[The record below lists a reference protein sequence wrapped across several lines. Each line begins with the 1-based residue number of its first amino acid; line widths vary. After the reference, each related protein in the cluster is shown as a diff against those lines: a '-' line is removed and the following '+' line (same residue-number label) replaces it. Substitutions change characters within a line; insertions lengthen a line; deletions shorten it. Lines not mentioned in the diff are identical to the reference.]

1 MKEMMAKAK
10 AEKAEA
16 NAKKK
21 EQEDAVKKVAA
32 SNEDENPAIELTQEE
47 KQETKE
53 YFDKIKE
60 KYDQRYFEKQAGIK
74 HEEEPKW
81 DEGLAQQQNKD
92 ADLMGAEEYDR
103 KLEE

>member
-47 KQETKE
+47 K
-53 YFDKIKE
+53 
-60 KYDQRYFEKQAGIK
+60 
-74 HEEEPKW
+74 
-81 DEGLAQQQNKD
+81 
-92 ADLMGAEEYDR
+92 
-103 KLEE
+103 